1 VVAGTVVTV
10 SEVNGV
16 PDMVVDGPVD
26 GRRARGQAR
35 SQVITEATLAV
46 VSEQGLAGLT
56 HRAVAAR
63 AGVSLAS
70 TTYHF
75 PTVNDLV
82 RAALNE
88 ASRRVLADQRDLHV
102 GINQQGQDPAE
113 ACADLIL
120 HQIGPQRSV
129 TLVQLE
135 MLLLAVRTPELRP
148 VVQAW
153 RHGLIDLLEPL
164 FGDRV
169 VAQAVAVTMRGL
181 AADSL
186 MADPPPTRTELMSL
200 IRTALHLRGGRR

>member
-1 VVAGTVVTV
+1 
-10 SEVNGV
+10 
-16 PDMVVDGPVD
+16 
-26 GRRARGQAR
+26 
-35 SQVITEATLAV
+35 
-46 VSEQGLAGLT
+46 
-56 HRAVAAR
+56 
-63 AGVSLAS
+63 LAS

-88 ASRRVLADQRDLHV
+88 ANRRVLADQRDLHV